1 MNSTMPM
8 SLQTYADCL
17 ALFQHALG
25 ALFQT
30 DELLSI
36 GKDAD
41 LSSTSQKDVTGR
53 CVFFDRFCSDIV
65 SMLGTN
71 LEKLSTDDL
80 EDVFR
85 RIYATVSHQ
94 FGRAEGGMQLL
105 DVNVVQSP
113 FSIQQL
119 R

>member
-1 MNSTMPM
+1 MNSTMPI
-8 SLQTYADCL
+8 SLQTYIDCL

-36 GKDAD
+36 SKEAD
-41 LSSTSQKDVTGR
+41 LGSSQGQVDAAGR

-71 LEKLSTDDL
+71 LEKLSAIDL

-105 DVNVVQSP
+105 DANVVQSP
-113 FSIQQL
+113 FSIQ
-119 R
+119 